1 MKPKLSK
8 RVIYSN
14 QESLPE
20 KMLLS
25 FTHSYIL
32 GYTSTYNSLQL
43 LCYNELEVLD
53 NLFQF
58 TV

>member
-8 RVIYSN
+8 WVIYRN
-14 QESLPE
+14 QESVPG
-20 KMLLS
+20 KS
-25 FTHSYIL
+25 FIHFYIL

-43 LCYNELEVLD
+43 LCYNDLEVLD

-58 TV
+58 IV